1 MKLQDIYALA
11 IEAGMNADPRGR
23 AAAEKD
29 LQRAAKKLEKL
40 EEKKKANFDMAA
52 LTNPYSDT
60 RILHGAGELEVGTIF
75 AGIDIE
81 IGEMLLADRLREK
94 GQVIDVVLAHHPEGY
109 ALAGLDEVMH
119 LQEGIL
125 AGLGVPIN
133 VAESIMAPRI
143 SEVRRGMM
151 PLNHN
156 RTVDA
161 ARCLEMPLL
170 CVHTPADNLV
180 TEFLT
185 NLFTQQPPDTLD
197 DLVEMLLEIPEYDHA
212 ARMKAGPTIVQG
224 AGSASV
230 GKVFVDMTGGTG
242 GSEDAFEK
250 MAIAG
255 VGTIIGMHISEKHRK
270 NAEKYHINVVIAGH
284 IASDSLGINLFL
296 DKLLSQGV
304 KIIPGSGLDRF
315 SRL

>member
-1 MKLQDIYALA
+1 MKLQEIYSLA
-11 IEAGMNADPRGR
+11 VDAGMNADPRGR
-23 AAAEKD
+23 QAAEKD
-29 LQRAAKKLEKL
+29 LQRAGKKYDKL
-40 EEKKKANFDMAA
+40 EEKKKELFDQAS
-52 LTNPYSDT
+52 LTNPYSDS
-60 RILHGAGELEVGTIF
+60 RILYGSETAEITSIF

-94 GQVIDVVLAHHPEGY
+94 GEKIDLVLAHHPEGY
-109 ALAGLDEVMH
+109 ALAGLHDVMH

-133 VAESIMAPRI
+133 VAESMMAPRI
-143 SEVRRGMM
+143 SEVKRGMM
-151 PLNHN
+151 PLNHS

-161 ARCLEMPLL
+161 ARLLDIPLI

-180 TEFLT
+180 TEFLAKY
-185 NLFTQQPPDTLD
+185 FAQKQPDTLE
-197 DLVEMLLEIPEYDHA
+197 DLVDLLLTIPEYKNA
-212 ARMKAGPTIVQG
+212 AQRKAGPTIVQG
-224 AGSASV
+224 SEKRSV

-255 VGTIIGMHISEKHRK
+255 VGTVVGMHISEKHRK

-284 IASDSLGINLFL
+284 MASDSLGINLFL
-296 DKLLSQGV
+296 DKLQARGV
-304 KIIPGSGLDRF
+304 KIIPGSGLDRVA
-315 SRL
+315 RI